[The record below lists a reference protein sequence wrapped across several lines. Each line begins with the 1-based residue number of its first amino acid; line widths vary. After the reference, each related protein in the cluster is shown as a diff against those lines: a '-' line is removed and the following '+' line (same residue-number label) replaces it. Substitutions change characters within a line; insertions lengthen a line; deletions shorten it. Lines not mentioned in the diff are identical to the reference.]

1 MSVLIS
7 LMLSMSVLILYSG
20 VTRIL
25 TPGYEAQLA
34 RFGNQKKKN
43 APANSYERWVRP
55 YAIPMA
61 NRVGLLRW
69 LTDYEKVER
78 RLNYAGNPLKMT
90 PHEFYG
96 VQIYSIFGG
105 LLFGLAW
112 YNFLPIGV
120 MLFPIIGFFYPYLWL
135 RSKAAERQRSI
146 TNNLPDFID
155 LYATC
160 VSAGLGSEV
169 AFSLI
174 ARRGDGPL
182 YEELRRLLDELSIG
196 EPREK
201 AFKNMAYR
209 NSSRELQRFI
219 HAVTEGTDLG
229 TPIALILER
238 LSEDM
243 RAHRRSRARDAA
255 SKLYNK
261 LSVFGAIAVLP
272 TVVLLLVAAFLSF
285 MKIWQGFNITQHSL

>member
-20 VTRIL
+20 IVRIL

-34 RFGNQKKKN
+34 RFGNQKKKDK
-43 APANSYERWVRP
+43 PTNSYERWVRP
-55 YAIPMA
+55 YAVPLA
-61 NRVGLLRW
+61 NRVGVLRW
-69 LTDYEKVER
+69 LTDYDKVGR

-105 LLFGLAW
+105 FLFGIAW
-112 YNFLPIGV
+112 FNFFPIGV
-120 MLFPIIGFFYPYLWL
+120 ALFPIVGFFYPYLWL
-135 RSKAAERQRSI
+135 RSKAQERQRTI
-146 TNNLPDFID
+146 TNSLPDFID
-155 LYATC
+155 LFATC
-160 VSAGLGSEV
+160 VTAGLGSEV

-174 ARRGDGPL
+174 AKRGEGPL

-201 AFKNMAYR
+201 AFQNMAYR

-243 RAHRRSRARDAA
+243 RASRRSRARDAA

-272 TVVLLLVAAFLSF
+272 TVVLLLAAALLSF
-285 MKIWQGFNITQHSL
+285 MKIWQGFELPQHNL